1 MTFSKSGSDSK
12 SVIDAQAVADYLKE
26 NPEFFQQHEDLL
38 LELSLPHASGS
49 AVSLLE
55 RQMILMRERLADRED
70 HLEDLLDTARHN
82 DMQLSRVRRLILALL
97 EADDL
102 NDLASTLSEQL
113 RNSFGT
119 GHSRLVLTDSDS
131 DDTINT
137 SQLVTQA
144 DNSLTALIQALLQSN
159 RTFCG
164 QVSAEQLEQ
173 LFELGMVADGSAAVI
188 PLNQDDVKG
197 YLLLGSENPDYFR
210 SEMGTEFAAYVA
222 DVVARLLHHLR

>member
-1 MTFSKSGSDSK
+1 MTVSKSG
-12 SVIDAQAVADYLKE
+12 IDAQAVAEYLKD
-26 NPEFFQQHEDLL
+26 NPDFFQQHEALL
-38 LELSLPHASGS
+38 LTLELPHPSGK

-55 RQMILMRERLADRED
+55 RQMVLMRERLADRED

-82 DMQLSRVRRLILALL
+82 DMQLARVRRLILALL

-102 NDLASTLSEQL
+102 NDLAVTLSEQL

-119 GHSRLVLTDSDS
+119 GHSRLVITSFGS
-131 DDTINT
+131 ADTINT

-144 DNSLTALIQALLQSN
+144 DNGLTALIQALLQSN

-210 SEMGTEFAAYVA
+210 AEMGTDFAAYVA

>member
-1 MTFSKSGSDSK
+1 MTFSKRG
-12 SVIDAQAVADYLKE
+12 IDAQAVAEYLKD
-26 NPEFFQQHEDLL
+26 NPDFFQEHEQLL
-38 LELSLPHASGS
+38 LELSLPHPSGK

-102 NDLASTLSEQL
+102 NDLAATLSEQL

-119 GHSRLVLTDSDS
+119 GHSRLVITDFGSA
-131 DDTINT
+131 DTVNT

-144 DNSLTALIQALLQSN
+144 DNSLTALIQALLQNS

-210 SEMGTEFAAYVA
+210 AEMGTEFAGYVA

>member
-1 MTFSKSGSDSK
+1 MTVSKSAS
-12 SVIDAQAVADYLKE
+12 DAQAVANYLKE
-26 NPEFFQQHEDLL
+26 NPDFFQTHEALL
-38 LELSLPHASGS
+38 LDLKLPHPSGQ

-55 RQMILMRERLADRED
+55 RQVSLMRERLAERED

-82 DMQLSRVRRLILALL
+82 DMQLSRVRRMVLALL

-119 GHSRLVLTDSDS
+119 GHSRLVLTGSDGT
-131 DDTINT
+131 DAINTAQLINT
-137 SQLVTQA
+137 SQLVTEA
-144 DNSLTALIQALLQSN
+144 ENSLTALIQALLQNS

>member
-1 MTFSKSGSDSK
+1 M
-12 SVIDAQAVADYLKE
+12 IDAQAVADYLKTH
-26 NPEFFQQHEDLL
+26 PDFFQKHSDLL
-38 LELSLPHASGS
+38 LELSLPHASGK

-55 RQMILMRERLADRED
+55 RQMLLMRERLADRED

-82 DMQLSRVRRLILALL
+82 DMQLSRVRRLVLALL

-102 NDLASTLSEQL
+102 NDLVVTLSEQL

-119 GHSRLVLTDSDS
+119 SHSRLVLVDYGSA
-131 DDTINT
+131 DTVNT

-144 DNSLTALIQALLQSN
+144 DNGLTALIQALLQHS

-164 QVSAEQLEQ
+164 EVTAEQLEH
-173 LFELGMVADGSAAVI
+173 LFEFGMVSDGSVAVI
-188 PLNQDDVKG
+188 PLSQDDIKG

-210 SEMGTEFAAYVA
+210 AEMGTEFAAYVA

>member
-1 MTFSKSGSDSK
+1 MTLSKSGTASK
-12 SVIDAQAVADYLKE
+12 SMIDAQAVADYLKSH
-26 NPEFFQQHEDLL
+26 PDFFQEHESLL
-38 LELSLPHASGS
+38 LELSLPHPSGK

-55 RQMILMRERLADRED
+55 RQMLLMRERLADRED

-102 NDLASTLSEQL
+102 NDLSSTLSEQL

-119 GHSRLVLTDSDS
+119 GHSRLVLVDSS
-131 DDTINT
+131 SEDTVNT

-144 DNSLTALIQALLQSN
+144 DNSLTALIQALLQKS

-210 SEMGTEFAAYVA
+210 AEMGTEFAAYVA

>member
-1 MTFSKSGSDSK
+1 MT
-12 SVIDAQAVADYLKE
+12 ITAQTVADYLKQHPDFFLEHE
-26 NPEFFQQHEDLL
+26 NLL
-38 LELSLPHASGS
+38 LELELPHPSGK

-55 RQMILMRERLADRED
+55 RQMVLMRERLADREG

-82 DMQLSRVRRLILALL
+82 DMQLSRVRRLVLALL

-102 NDLASTLSEQL
+102 NDLAATLSEQL

-119 GHSRLVLTDSDS
+119 GHSRLVLTGSGS
-131 DDTINT
+131 QDTVNT

-144 DNSLTALIQALLQSN
+144 DNGLTALIQALLQNN

-188 PLNQDDVKG
+188 PLNQDDVTG

-210 SEMGTEFAAYVA
+210 AEMGTEFAAYVA
-222 DVVARLLHHLR
+222 DVIARLLHHLR

>member
-1 MTFSKSGSDSK
+1 MTLSKSG
-12 SVIDAQAVADYLKE
+12 IDAQAVAEYLRA
-26 NPEFFQQHEDLL
+26 NPDFFQKHEELL
-38 LELSLPHASGS
+38 LELSLPHPSGK

-55 RQMILMRERLADRED
+55 RQMVLMRERLADRED

-102 NDLASTLSEQL
+102 NDLAATLSEQL

-119 GHSRLVLTDSDS
+119 GHSRLVITASSATAQL
-131 DDTINT
+131 INT

-144 DNSLTALIQALLQSN
+144 DNSLTALIQALLQNN

-197 YLLLGSENPDYFR
+197 YLLLGSENPEYFR
-210 SEMGTEFAAYVA
+210 AEMGTEFASYVA
-222 DVVARLLHHLR
+222 DVVTRLLHHLR

>member
-1 MTFSKSGSDSK
+1 MT
-12 SVIDAQAVADYLKE
+12 IDAQTVADYLKDH
-26 NPEFFQQHEDLL
+26 PDFFQQHEDLL
-38 LELSLPHASGS
+38 LTLELPHPSGK

-55 RQMILMRERLADRED
+55 RQMLLMRERLADREE

-82 DMQLSRVRRLILALL
+82 DMQLARVRRLVLALL
-97 EADDL
+97 EVDDL
-102 NDLASTLSEQL
+102 NDLTATLSEQL

-119 GHSRLVLTDSDS
+119 GHSRLVLTSAS
-131 DDTINT
+131 AQDTVNT

-144 DNSLTALIQALLQSN
+144 DSGLMALIQALLQDN

-164 QVSAEQLEQ
+164 PVSAEQLEQ

-188 PLNQDDVKG
+188 PLSQDDVQG
-197 YLLLGSENPDYFR
+197 YLLLGSENPGYFR
-210 SEMGTEFAAYVA
+210 AEMGTEFAAYVA

>member
-1 MTFSKSGSDSK
+1 MT
-12 SVIDAQAVADYLKE
+12 IDAQTVADYLKDH
-26 NPEFFQQHEDLL
+26 PDFFQQHEDLL
-38 LELSLPHASGS
+38 LTLELPHPSGK

-55 RQMILMRERLADRED
+55 RQMLLMRERLADREE

-82 DMQLSRVRRLILALL
+82 DMQLARVRRLVLALL
-97 EADDL
+97 EVDDL
-102 NDLASTLSEQL
+102 NDLTATLSEQL

-119 GHSRLVLTDSDS
+119 GHSRLVLTSAS
-131 DDTINT
+131 AQDTVNT

-144 DNSLTALIQALLQSN
+144 DSGLMALIQALLQHN

-188 PLNQDDVKG
+188 PLSQDDVQG
-197 YLLLGSENPDYFR
+197 YLLLGSENPEYFR
-210 SEMGTEFAAYVA
+210 AEMGTEFAAYVA